1 MMHAVFISV
10 IVLFSTQSIKKA
22 LRKRIAM
29 A

>member
-1 MMHAVFISV
+1 MMHALLISV

-22 LRKRIAM
+22 LRRRIAM